1 MRHVRNTEPIFGE
14 EVGSQYELGP
24 VHSEAR
30 SRILFPFSHQV
41 HRYSKGD
48 RAKITKNT
56 PTPFHSLEHRN
67 TLLPVVSQH
76 PVESSKEVTHQLKR
90 TDLHSALQTKTV
102 SNRGQHHHSD
112 VIPSDG
118 ERERRNIHR
127 STQEGFL
134 LDAHQG
140 SSSHLNLNTALE
152 DPSIITLDEA
162 DSGTDTSSNMDEDEG
177 SSEVHIAG
185 ATKWSALV
193 LLLLYVGAYSFGFG
207 PSK

>member
-1 MRHVRNTEPIFGE
+1 MRQVRNTEPIFGE

-24 VHSEAR
+24 VHSEAH
-30 SRILFPFSHQV
+30 SRTLFPFSHQV

-48 RAKITKNT
+48 RAEITKNT
-56 PTPFHSLEHRN
+56 PTPFYSLEHRK
-67 TLLPVVSQH
+67 TVVSQH
-76 PVESSKEVTHQLKR
+76 PAVKSIKEGTHRLRK
-90 TDLHSALQTKTV
+90 TDLLSALQTKTV
-102 SNRGQHHHSD
+102 SNRGQQHHSD
-112 VIPSDG
+112 GIPSDG

-127 STQEGFL
+127 STQEG
-134 LDAHQG
+134 
-140 SSSHLNLNTALE
+140 SSSHLNSRTYLNTALE

-162 DSGTDTSSNMDEDEG
+162 DSGTDTTSNTDEDEG